1 MCKFKNC
8 EGPHAC
14 FLRDISP
21 CPRSRATEVTKTT
34 APRQYGHLRVVSRGF
49 LDQDELN
56 RALGMEAETVPE
68 EPRKNIGRVSSK
80 LMRAVEVLGLRE
92 AS

>member
-21 CPRSRATEVTKTT
+21 CPGSRAAETPDTST
-34 APRQYGHLRVVSRGF
+34 AMKVAHLRVVSRGF
-49 LDQDELN
+49 LDQEELI
-56 RALGMEAETVPE
+56 RALGIDDEPVSEDPE
-68 EPRKNIGRVSSK
+68 KAVRRVSSK
-80 LMRAVEVLGLRE
+80 LQRAAEVLGLRE